1 MIDTT
6 RSAGQESDVR
16 TARRCTA
23 PFHLEAFATEAQ
35 PVPDLTD
42 LLKDSPSNWGKWGED
57 DEVGSLDYLGAGF
70 QASSTELV
78 AAGRGRGHAY
88 RTAAGCLAPA
98 DSVGK
103 APGRALATPILSR
116 TARWRRE
123 DRPAGLVQSGDQ
135 PVALP
140 QRPGLRR
147 WVARDPG
154 IGDEQ

>member
-1 MIDTT
+1 LH
-6 RSAGQESDVR
+6 
-16 TARRCTA
+16 
-23 PFHLEAFATEAQ
+23 PEAFVTEAQ

-42 LLKDSPSNWGKWGED
+42 LLKDSPSNWGKWGEN
-57 DEVGSLDYLGAGF
+57 DEVGSLNYLGAGF

-88 RTAAGCLAPA
+88 RAAAGCLAPA